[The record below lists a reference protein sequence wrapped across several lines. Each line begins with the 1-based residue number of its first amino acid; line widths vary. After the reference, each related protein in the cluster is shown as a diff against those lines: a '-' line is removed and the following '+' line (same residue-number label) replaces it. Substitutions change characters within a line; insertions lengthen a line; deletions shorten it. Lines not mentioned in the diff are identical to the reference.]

1 MEQLPHEESQKI
13 LPIDGMED
21 EFVDLSLIHICMLR
35 NMIVRTSST
44 GELMV
49 IVICK
54 ITEDHEMELF
64 KQLLQFVADSFPE
77 RCV

>member
-1 MEQLPHEESQKI
+1 
-13 LPIDGMED
+13 
-21 EFVDLSLIHICMLR
+21 
-35 NMIVRTSST
+35 MIVRTSST

-77 RCV
+77 ITSLLYIICLLYTSPRHSVYSGLWSRMVLISL